1 MNPLRANDVPA
12 ASQTPQPLTTGPWP
26 RIILATVRVTLGVLF
41 LSVWVQNVRKGLYSA
56 DGFAGL
62 TRHYRDTGSA
72 PGIWK
77 DVMGW
82 IANHANV
89 IGPFQM
95 VGELAMGALL
105 LVGVATRLVGL
116 AAAGFLSLLWLSEV
130 GVPNEWIWSLVFPV
144 LAALSVAILS
154 GGRAYGLDMVL
165 LERSPLR
172 RLPRWAR
179 G

>member
-1 MNPLRANDVPA
+1 MNPLRANELPA
-12 ASQTPQPLTTGPWP
+12 ASQTPQPLITGPWP

-82 IANHANV
+82 VADHANV

-95 VGELAMGALL
+95 VGEFALGALL
-105 LVGVATRLVGL
+105 LAGVATRLMGF

-154 GGRAYGLDMVL
+154 GGRAYGLDTVL
-165 LERSPLR
+165 LDRAPLR